1 MGKYQFI
8 TTAERSLL
16 MSKIKAKNTKP
27 EILFRKALW
36 AAGVRYRVNVA
47 QLPGKPDIVIN
58 KHKIVVFID
67 GDFWHGYNWEEIKGK
82 IKSNRD
88 YWVNKIERNMQ
99 RDAENNTSL
108 QALGF
113 TIIRFWD
120 HEVLKGLGQCVNKV
134 LEAVAATVVE

>member
-1 MGKYQFI
+1 MGRYQFI

-67 GDFWHGYNWEEIKGK
+67 GIFGMATIGK
-82 IKSNRD
+82 K
-88 YWVNKIERNMQ
+88 
-99 RDAENNTSL
+99 
-108 QALGF
+108 
-113 TIIRFWD
+113 
-120 HEVLKGLGQCVNKV
+120 
-134 LEAVAATVVE
+134 